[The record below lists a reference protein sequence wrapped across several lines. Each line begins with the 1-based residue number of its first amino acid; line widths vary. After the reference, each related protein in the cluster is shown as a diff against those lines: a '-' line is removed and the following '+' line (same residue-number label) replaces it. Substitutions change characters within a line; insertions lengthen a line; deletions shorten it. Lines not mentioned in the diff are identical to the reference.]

1 MYKSE
6 RKQPLR
12 QFYQRN
18 KPPLLML
25 VASLLLLILNILT
38 IEPEQA
44 SHKRLK
50 DEPSNNQGASNDG
63 THSESTNFESTKKEE
78 QKLNK
83 PQKGESPG
91 KQLTEDSSSA
101 LSADG
106 LRIML
111 APKWQLEG
119 TLLAHF
125 ERLVDLGIEGD
136 SSAYFILSKN
146 LRFCL
151 FVPLNAESL
160 EHSMSTALDNG
171 ESSNFISRLKERYNF
186 CEGITKEQRNSFYSY
201 NEETANKGY
210 VPAQVEFAKT
220 TAKTFMQSQGHEKL
234 ERDEYIKTRDQ
245 FKQQKVGLLSSA
257 AEQGSIAAME
267 RLSFLHQSQNYGV
280 NGLIKAY
287 AYSSS
292 LLEFTENNDLYN
304 RHQWFVQRLS
314 KRLTP
319 EDIEQ
324 ALALSEQLIEVVK
337 NNGTLYPKH

>member
-1 MYKSE
+1 
-6 RKQPLR
+6 
-12 QFYQRN
+12 
-18 KPPLLML
+18 ML
-25 VASLLLLILNILT
+25 AASLLLLLINLLT
-38 IEPEQA
+38 IELEQS
-44 SHKRLK
+44 SHNKLK
-50 DEPSNNQGASNDG
+50 DEPLNSQADSDEG
-63 THSESTNFESTKKEE
+63 TNFESTNFESTKKDE
-78 QKLNK
+78 QKLNES
-83 PQKGESPG
+83 QKDEGLI
-91 KQLTEDSSSA
+91 KQLSEDDSSSA

-106 LRIML
+106 LRIIL

-119 TLLAHF
+119 TLLSNF
-125 ERLVDLGIEGD
+125 ERLINLAIEGD

-160 EHSMSTALDNG
+160 EHSMNAALDNG
-171 ESSNFISRLKERYNF
+171 ESSNFISRLKERFTF
-186 CEGITKEQRNSFYSY
+186 CEGITKDQRNSFYSY

-220 TAKTFMQSQGHEKL
+220 TAKTFMRSQGHEKL

-245 FKQQKVGLLSSA
+245 FKQQKVDLLSSA

-267 RLSFLHQSQNYGV
+267 RLSFLHQSQNYGLD
-280 NGLIKAY
+280 GLLKAY

-319 EDIEQ
+319 EDINQ
-324 ALALSEQLIEVVK
+324 AQLLSAQLNEIVK
-337 NNGTLYPKH
+337 SNGTLYPKQ